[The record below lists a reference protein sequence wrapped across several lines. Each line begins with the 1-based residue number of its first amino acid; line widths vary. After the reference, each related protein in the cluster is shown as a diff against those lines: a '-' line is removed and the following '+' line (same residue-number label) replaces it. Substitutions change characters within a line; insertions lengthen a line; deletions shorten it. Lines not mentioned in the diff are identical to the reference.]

1 MGGTTTVGGWVSTSE
16 LHSNAL
22 ITSDI
27 SSRKPV
33 GRLAQAVP
41 SLDDGSIT
49 LLPDGR
55 MRVVY
60 RLRGDVL
67 WHDGSPFTAEDMLF
81 TFRFNTDPGL
91 PNPHPTEARLM
102 DSAEASDPQTFVL
115 YFKQAHYQGHA
126 LGIRSFWPHP
136 RHLLADPYD
145 RFKASGNPE
154 EVSNLP
160 YWTSEY
166 VHTGPFRVSSFDP
179 AGDMVFN
186 AFDRYFL
193 GRPRVD
199 VVRVRLFSDE
209 RTLFSNLLT
218 GTIDLLMES
227 TIHPELGFQVKERWE
242 RAGEGTVPV
251 KNIGQRFLAVQWK
264 SGYQVEPANWD
275 PRVRAAL
282 YHALDREAL
291 SEGLQSGHREL
302 AASELLT
309 PGSLYYEETKGTF
322 DRYRYNP
329 DRARALLSEAGWTAG
344 PEGFLHHVS
353 DGRRFRNSITATAGR
368 IEQEIP
374 AFADSWRRIG
384 VDTEERVVPAAF
396 VRDRAYRAQ
405 YPGWE
410 GSSAAGG
417 DGILRRLEGPA
428 ATAEN
433 RWVGNRDGYEDPRAQ
448 RLLHGYW
455 SSIRE
460 QDQLRAMRE
469 VGEFAASELPILV
482 LFTTADHIA
491 VRRAVRAF
499 EDHMGGEGGGASY
512 GTYSR
517 NAHLWDME

>member
-41 SLDDGSIT
+41 SLDDGTIT

-55 MRVVY
+55 MSVVY
-60 RLRGDVL
+60 KLRSDVL
-67 WHDGSPFTAEDMLF
+67 WQDGVPFTAEDMLF

-102 DSAEASDPQTFVL
+102 DSAEAPDAHTFVI
-115 YFKQAHYQGHA
+115 FFRQPHYQGYA
-126 LGIRSFWPHP
+126 LGIRAFWPQP
-136 RHLLADPYD
+136 RHLLADAYE
-145 RFKASGNPE
+145 RYRATGNVE

-166 VHTGPFRVSSFDP
+166 VHTGPFRLTSFDP
-179 AGDMVFN
+179 AGDIVFS

-193 GRPRVD
+193 GRPKVD

-209 RTLFSNLLT
+209 RTLFSNLLS
-218 GTIDLLMES
+218 GTVDLLMES
-227 TIHPELGFQVKERWE
+227 TIHPELGFQLKDRWE
-242 RAGEGTVPV
+242 RAGDGMAPV

-309 PGSLYYEETKGTF
+309 PGSLYYQGTKGAF
-322 DRYRYNP
+322 DRYAYDP
-329 DRARALLSEAGWTAG
+329 DRARALLAEAGWTPG
-344 PEGFLHHVS
+344 PDGFVRHAS

-374 AFADSWRRIG
+374 AFADYWRRIG
-384 VDTEERVVPAAF
+384 VDTEERVVPPAF
-396 VRDRAYRAQ
+396 VRDRPYRAQ

-410 GSSAAGG
+410 ASSAAGG
-417 DGILRRLEGPA
+417 DGILRRFEGPA

-448 RLLHGYW
+448 QLLRAYW

-460 QDQLRAMRE
+460 PDQLRTMRAIN
-469 VGEFAASELPILV
+469 EFVAAELPILV

-491 VRRAVRAF
+491 VRKGVRAF
-499 EDHMGGEGGGASY
+499 EDHMGGEGGGGTY

-517 NAHLWDME
+517 NSHLWDVE